1 MDVQACGVASMALQK
16 YDHCWHFLYERMQ
29 NICIR

>member
-16 YDHCWHFLYERMQ
+16 YGLYWHFLYERMQ
-29 NICIR
+29 NSCIR